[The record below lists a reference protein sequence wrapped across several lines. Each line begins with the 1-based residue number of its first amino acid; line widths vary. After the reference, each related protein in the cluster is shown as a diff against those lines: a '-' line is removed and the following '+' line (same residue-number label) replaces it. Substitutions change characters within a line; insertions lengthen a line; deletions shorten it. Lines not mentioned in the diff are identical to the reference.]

1 MAIKIFLQEKMT
13 EYPYS
18 KKKTDRILNVLSNV
32 ASTVDRVAN
41 ARLAAG
47 LLYKGD
53 FVSIGTNQF
62 KSHPFQAQFTKHEE
76 AIYLH
81 AETDAIKN
89 GLKVLSLS
97 DLSKC
102 TLFVC
107 RIKQDM
113 SYGLARPCEG
123 CMRAIANF
131 YIRRVYYTTG
141 ESNQI
146 QCL

>member
-1 MAIKIFLQEKMT
+1 MMT

-18 KKKTDRILNVLSNV
+18 KKKTDRILNVLSSV
-32 ASTVDRVAN
+32 ASSVDRVAN

-53 FVSIGTNQF
+53 FVSIGTNQS
-62 KSHPFQAQFTKHEE
+62 KSHPFQAQFTKHHE

-89 GLKVLSLS
+89 GLKVLSLTE
-97 DLSKC
+97 LSKC

-107 RIKQDM
+107 RIKQDQ
-113 SYGLARPCEG
+113 SFGLARPCEG

-131 YIRRVYYTTG
+131 DIRRVYYTTG
-141 ESNQI
+141 ERDQI
-146 QCL
+146 RCL